1 LAEGLAELPG
11 LSIDLSN
18 IKTNIVFFGL
28 TRDDMPVEQLIKML
42 DDEGVRMLTVGD
54 GRLRAVTHYHITS
67 EDIDYTLEAVSKV
80 MKA

>member
-1 LAEGLAELPG
+1 
-11 LSIDLSN
+11 
-18 IKTNIVFFGL
+18 
-28 TRDDMPVEQLIKML
+28 ML

-80 MKA
+80 MKP